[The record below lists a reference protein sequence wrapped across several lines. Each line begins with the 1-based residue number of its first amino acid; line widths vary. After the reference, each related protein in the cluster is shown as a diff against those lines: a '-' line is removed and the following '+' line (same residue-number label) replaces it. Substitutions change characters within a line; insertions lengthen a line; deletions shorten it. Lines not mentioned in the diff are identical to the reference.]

1 MSTNKLTIIPVKLN
15 HLPNETSS
23 FHSSRII
30 TAAPA
35 CIIKMGVAEVTFY
48 NSVNEHIIQTVM
60 KELKNR

>member
-1 MSTNKLTIIPVKLN
+1 MSTNKLTIVPVKLKP
-15 HLPNETSS
+15 LPNETSS
-23 FHSSRII
+23 FHSSRI

-48 NSVNEHIIQTVM
+48 NGVNEHIIQTVM